1 VKEKSDPL
9 NREEKQAL
17 RKLRREA
24 ELQRGWAALRQAE
37 ALLAGNKE
45 TGKA

>member
-17 RKLRREA
+17 RKLRQEA
-24 ELQRGWAALRQAE
+24 ELQRGWASAA
-37 ALLAGNKE
+37 AGRSFAGRE
-45 TGKA
+45 

>member
-1 VKEKSDPL
+1 MKGKSDAL

-17 RKLRREA
+17 RKLRRKA

-37 ALLAGNKE
+37 TLLSENKE
-45 TGKA
+45 SGKA

>member
-1 VKEKSDPL
+1 MKGKSDAL

-24 ELQRGWAALRQAE
+24 ELQRGWAALQQAE
-37 ALLAGNKE
+37 TLLSENKE
-45 TGKA
+45 SGKA